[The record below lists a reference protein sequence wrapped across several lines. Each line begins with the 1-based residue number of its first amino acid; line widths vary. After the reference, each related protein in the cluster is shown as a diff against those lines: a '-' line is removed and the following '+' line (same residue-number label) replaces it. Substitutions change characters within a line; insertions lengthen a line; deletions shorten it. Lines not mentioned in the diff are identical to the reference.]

1 MARGEEGL
9 QVLRDHV
16 VEHRAAGIPRY
27 VGGHCWR
34 HTSPHG
40 QQGEQGSTRS
50 CHPIYCSNVQYASK
64 IFPEDTEETR
74 GTHHRATVPSL
85 GVVHTV
91 VAKVRCRVGRE
102 VAHPGPSPDPD
113 KEISTIR
120 LFRRCDSW
128 LPTPDPDR
136 DPWVGKR
143 SLSEELRKP
152 LPRE

>member
-1 MARGEEGL
+1 MQRGEKGL

-16 VEHRAAGIPRY
+16 VEHRATGIPRC
-27 VGGHCWR
+27 VGGHGWR

-40 QQGEQGSTRS
+40 QQGENGSTRS
-50 CHPIYCSNVQYASK
+50 CHSIYCSFVQYASK
-64 IFPEDTEETR
+64 MFPEDTEETR

-85 GVVHTV
+85 CVVHTV

-120 LFRRCDSW
+120 LFR
-128 LPTPDPDR
+128 
-136 DPWVGKR
+136 
-143 SLSEELRKP
+143 
-152 LPRE
+152 